1 MDGRDAKAQG
11 MGRRARHAQGVC
23 GVARGPGVRRSLTT
37 KPFERAR
44 GSSGETPGKPRRA
57 ATSIPIEWRKLGQSE
72 HFSLERDV
80 FHNILRVTRL
90 SDAYPSTQAL
100 KDAHRWLLKTFQEF
114 DRPTFVVVW
123 DGRRGKLRN
132 DPEFEEAL
140 KEVLPAVTEGWREFI
155 SINNTPVMKVQFHR
169 WIRERISGAIRTFN
183 DEREALDY
191 AVNASTGRSPNPDSQ
206 R

>member
-1 MDGRDAKAQG
+1 M
-11 MGRRARHAQGVC
+11 
-23 GVARGPGVRRSLTT
+23 
-37 KPFERAR
+37 
-44 GSSGETPGKPRRA
+44 
-57 ATSIPIEWRKLGQSE
+57 
-72 HFSLERDV
+72 
-80 FHNILRVTRL
+80 
-90 SDAYPSTQAL
+90 
-100 KDAHRWLLKTFQEF
+100 
-114 DRPTFVVVW
+114 VW

-191 AVNASTGRSPNPDSQ
+191 AVKASTSRSPNPDSQ